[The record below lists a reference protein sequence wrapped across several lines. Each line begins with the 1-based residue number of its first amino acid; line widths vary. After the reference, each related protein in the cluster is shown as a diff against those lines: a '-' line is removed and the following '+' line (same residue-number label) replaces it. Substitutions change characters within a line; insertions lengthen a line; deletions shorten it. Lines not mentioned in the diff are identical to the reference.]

1 MSATL
6 PAAPTVVGVDVGGTA
21 VKAVLVDAHASVLAE
36 QRRPSP
42 SAGPGIAARVVETI
56 VDVVDTL
63 AAGTATPITGIG
75 LVVPGIVDEAAGV
88 ARRSGAFDW
97 HNLPLPAL
105 VSERLGLPVAFGHDV
120 RSGGLAEAR
129 LGAAQ
134 GCSDVVFIPI
144 GTGISASLQIAGRP
158 FAGGGFA
165 GELGHVDVG
174 HAERCVCGRPGCLE
188 AIASASAIS
197 RRYRARS
204 GRGVIGAEAVARLV
218 AHGDP
223 DARAVWDEA
232 VDSLAL
238 ALSWLAGVLAPETV
252 IIGGGLS
259 RAGDLLMT
267 PLAER
272 TEQRLTFQ
280 RRFRLLPAA
289 LGERAGCLGAALLA
303 LDAASGTELPR

>member
-1 MSATL
+1 
-6 PAAPTVVGVDVGGTA
+6 
-21 VKAVLVDAHASVLAE
+21 
-36 QRRPSP
+36 
-42 SAGPGIAARVVETI
+42 
-56 VDVVDTL
+56 
-63 AAGTATPITGIG
+63 
-75 LVVPGIVDEAAGV
+75 
-88 ARRSGAFDW
+88 
-97 HNLPLPAL
+97 
-105 VSERLGLPVAFGHDV
+105 
-120 RSGGLAEAR
+120 
-129 LGAAQ
+129 
-134 GCSDVVFIPI
+134 
-144 GTGISASLQIAGRP
+144 
-158 FAGGGFA
+158 
-165 GELGHVDVG
+165 
-174 HAERCVCGRPGCLE
+174 
-188 AIASASAIS
+188 
-197 RRYRARS
+197 
-204 GRGVIGAEAVARLV
+204 VARLV